1 MKTPAFKTFIGTV
14 AVLGSLVD
22 LSQAAA
28 SNVIFPT
35 NYPYTQTNLQTM
47 DVIKSK
53 NGVLE
58 ASVIM
63 HSAGTN
69 SAPIKYGL
77 VDAYSGIGSSNV
89 TSTGTNAGMYG
100 FAYQWSAYGTNYPK
114 GFPGTMLQIERGDTL
129 KVRTINNMGETSS
142 SSCAATAQTRPNMAR
157 GAATKRCIDY
167 SYHARRAPANHGS
180 AFSLCARQ
188 RLI

>member
-1 MKTPAFKTFIGTV
+1 MKPPAFKTFIGTV

-47 DVIKSK
+47 DVIKST
-53 NGVLE
+53 NGVLK
-58 ASVIM
+58 ATVYM

-100 FAYQWSAYGTNYPK
+100 FAYQWSG
-114 GFPGTMLQIERGDTL
+114 
-129 KVRTINNMGETSS
+129 SS
-142 SSCAATAQTRPNMAR
+142 
-157 GAATKRCIDY
+157 
-167 SYHARRAPANHGS
+167 
-180 AFSLCARQ
+180 
-188 RLI
+188 